1 MVNYK
6 ALFKL
11 VALIFLTYSDL
22 TTAHVQT
29 GSLGKKTTGAAATD
43 TYYVTCRDEDLSG
56 GYALTDHLVISVR
69 DLAPVLAPLI
79 SIQISKN
86 GISSTLST
94 DLKDGDAKYSPTVRL
109 AGGAG
114 TYLLTINKSGST
126 KKGIETY
133 IAQFHCETATSS
145 HTATAIQMI
154 GING

>member
-11 VALIFLTYSDL
+11 FAFILLNYSYL

-29 GSLGKKTTGAAATD
+29 GSLVKKTTGAAATD

-56 GYALTDHLVISVR
+56 GYALADHLVISVR

-94 DLKDGDAKYSPTVRL
+94 DPKDGDAKYSPTVRL
-109 AGGAG
+109 ARGAG

-126 KKGIETY
+126 KKGIENY

-154 GING
+154 SNQ

>member
-69 DLAPVLAPLI
+69 DLAPVLVPLI

-94 DLKDGDAKYSPTVRL
+94 DPKDGDAKYSPTVRL
-109 AGGAG
+109 ARGAG
-114 TYLLTINKSGST
+114 TYLLTINKSLST